1 MKKIIL
7 PILAAMF
14 VAVSCSGQT
23 NKDKD
28 GKGGTIHLTTADFQK
43 KVFDLEAGG
52 NELKYLG
59 DKPAIIDFYADWCP
73 PCKTI
78 APILEELA
86 EEYKGRIYVYKVN
99 VDKENALSAAFN
111 IQSIPTL
118 IFIPMKGKPQ
128 VSTGAMPKKEFVKN
142 IENVL
147 GVKPAGEKK

>member
-7 PILAAMF
+7 PMLAFLF
-14 VAVSCSGQT
+14 VAVSCSGQP

-28 GKGGTIHLTTADFQK
+28 GKGGTIHLTKADFQK
-43 KVFDLEAGG
+43 KVFDFEANG

-86 EEYKGRIYVYKVN
+86 EEYKGKIYVYKVN
-99 VDKENALSAAFN
+99 VDDESAISAAFN

-118 IFIPMKGKPQ
+118 MFIPLKGKPQ
-128 VSTGAMPKKEFVKN
+128 ISVGAMPKKEFVKN

-147 GVKPAGEKK
+147 GVKPAGENK